1 MTSQRTSQH
10 YMEGLGVAHEEYAKE
25 VALRLEAEAEI
36 ARLRAE
42 RHDQHAR
49 LSLIVNEERRQ
60 EDLKRRSNDLALNL
74 SGLEKDV
81 SKLKVERDI
90 ALAEVEELVSTK
102 E

>member
-1 MTSQRTSQH
+1 M
-10 YMEGLGVAHEEYAKE
+10 
-25 VALRLEAEAEI
+25 RLEAEAEI
-36 ARLRAE
+36 ARLRTE

-81 SKLKVERDI
+81 SKLKVERDM
-90 ALAEVEELVSTK
+90 ALAEVEELVGTK

>member
-1 MTSQRTSQH
+1 
-10 YMEGLGVAHEEYAKE
+10 
-25 VALRLEAEAEI
+25 
-36 ARLRAE
+36 
-42 RHDQHAR
+42 
-49 LSLIVNEERRQ
+49 
-60 EDLKRRSNDLALNL
+60 LALNL

>member
-1 MTSQRTSQH
+1 
-10 YMEGLGVAHEEYAKE
+10 MEGLGVAHEEYAKQ
-25 VALRLEAEAEI
+25 VALRLEAEAEV

-42 RHDQHAR
+42 RHEQHAR

-90 ALAEVEELVSTK
+90 TLAEVEELVCTK